1 MGPLNDL
8 GMLKM
13 DFLGLKTLT
22 VMHDAVE
29 LIRQRRPGFLA
40 RTDPDG

>member
-8 GMLKM
+8 GLLKM

-22 VMHDAVE
+22 VIEDTVE
-29 LIRQRRPGFLA
+29 ADPRARRRIF
-40 RTDPDG
+40 R